1 MFKSVVQFIKVLFKG
16 KPTVKGNL
24 NSFNQKIYHVPG
36 GFFYDKVKAEEMFY
50 TEEEAI
56 AAGYR
61 KSKR

>member
-1 MFKSVVQFIKVLFKG
+1 MKILKMFSFLFK
-16 KPTVKGNL
+16 KKKIKGNI
-24 NSFNQKIYHVPG
+24 NSNNQKIYHVPG
-36 GFFYDKVKAEEMFY
+36 GFFYDKVKAEKMFY